1 MAEGPG
7 GWWVV
12 IGETDHA
19 AAPPASEEAQPQAET
34 VALASMSKK
43 ELYAEAKRAGIS
55 GRSGMNK
62 KQLVEALQSH
72 PGEAAS
78 PERQDQRQTPPP
90 TAPARDALESRPRA
104 RRRSQAPDRCAIAYR
119 ESESQGEFQVVVAEE
134 DGSLRPAA
142 RSPAFPASGGDVR
155 RKGAAGAA
163 HDVLVQRLLV
173 CGWWPADSGGEWPE
187 LEFIRGES
195 ADWEGGRSLV
205 TVVRDGGRA
214 RFVADELDSFGNPT
228 PLEAS
233 HPFRAS
239 PLVSVRPSRQAKAA
253 MKRLL
258 ARLELDG
265 WKVAGQVGDA
275 WYAIS
280 LSRRRGFSPGAPEE
294 AFG

>member
-12 IGETDHA
+12 ISETDRA
-19 AAPPASEEAQPQAET
+19 AAPPASEEQPQAET

-62 KQLVEALQSH
+62 KQLVEALEGH
-72 PGEAAS
+72 DGEASA
-78 PERQDQRQTPPP
+78 PERQDPRQTPPA
-90 TAPARDALESRPRA
+90 TAPARDTLESRPPP
-104 RRRSQAPDRCAIAYR
+104 RRKSQAPDRCAIAYR
-119 ESESQGEFQVVVAEE
+119 ESDNQGEFQVVVTEA
-134 DGSLRPAA
+134 DGSLRAAA
-142 RSPAFPASGGDVR
+142 RSPAFPASTGEIR
-155 RKGAAGAA
+155 RKGAARAA

-239 PLVSVRPSRQAKAA
+239 TLVSVRPSRQAKAA

-265 WKVAGQVGDA
+265 WKVAGQVGDS

-280 LSRRRGFSPGAPEE
+280 LSRRRGFSPSAPDD

>member
-1 MAEGPG
+1 MTEGPG

-12 IGETDHA
+12 IGETEQSA
-19 AAPPASEEAQPQAET
+19 EPPESEEAQPQTET
-34 VALASMSKK
+34 VADASMSKE

-62 KQLVEALQSH
+62 NQLLETLQVH
-72 PGEAAS
+72 YGEASS
-78 PERQDQRQTPPP
+78 PERQDQRQPSPPDAHP
-90 TAPARDALESRPRA
+90 RDALETRPRSQ
-104 RRRSQAPDRCAIAYR
+104 RRSQAPDRCAIVYR
-119 ESESQGEFQVVVAEE
+119 ESDGQGEFQVVVTET
-134 DGSLRPAA
+134 DGSHRSAA
-142 RSPAFPASGGDVR
+142 RSPAFPATAGEIR
-155 RKGAAGAA
+155 RKGAARAA
-163 HDVLVQRLLV
+163 HEVLVQRLLV

-228 PLEAS
+228 PLETS
-233 HPFRAS
+233 HTFRAS
-239 PLVSVRPSRQAKAA
+239 QLVSVRPSRQAKAA

-265 WKVAGQVGDA
+265 WKVAGQVDDA

-280 LSRRRGFSPGAPEE
+280 LSRRRGF
-294 AFG
+294 

>member
-1 MAEGPG
+1 MEEGPG

-12 IGETDHA
+12 IGETEQA
-19 AAPPASEEAQPQAET
+19 AAPPASEDAQPQAET
-34 VALASMSKK
+34 VVHPSMSKK

-62 KQLVEALQSH
+62 KQLVEALQTHS
-72 PGEAAS
+72 GVAS
-78 PERQDQRQTPPP
+78 APEQPQRRQTPPATP
-90 TAPARDALESRPRA
+90 RPK
-104 RRRSQAPDRCAIAYR
+104 SQAPDRCAIVYR
-119 ESESQGEFQVVVAEE
+119 ESGGEGEFQVVVKEA
-134 DGSLRPAA
+134 DGSHKTAA
-142 RSPAFPASGGDVR
+142 SSPAFPASSGEIR
-155 RKGAAGAA
+155 RKGAARAA
-163 HDVLVQRLLV
+163 HEVLVQRLLV

-205 TVVRDGGRA
+205 TVVRDGARA

-239 PLVSVRPSRQAKAA
+239 QLVSVRPSRQAKAA

-280 LSRRRGFSPGAPEE
+280 LSQRRGVSPGA
-294 AFG
+294 

>member
-1 MAEGPG
+1 MEEGPG

-12 IGETDHA
+12 IGESDQA
-19 AAPPASEEAQPQAET
+19 AAPPASEEAQSPAET
-34 VALASMSKK
+34 VVHASMSKK

-62 KQLVEALQSH
+62 KQLVEALQMHS
-72 PGEAAS
+72 GAAS
-78 PERQDQRQTPPP
+78 APEQPERRQTPPP
-90 TAPARDALESRPRA
+90 KAHARDAVESQPRPR
-104 RRRSQAPDRCAIAYR
+104 RTSQAPDRCAIAYR
-119 ESESQGEFQVVVAEE
+119 ESGGEGEFQVVVKEA
-134 DGSLRPAA
+134 DGSHRSAA
-142 RSPAFPASGGDVR
+142 SSPAFPASAGEIR
-155 RKGAAGAA
+155 RKGAARAA
-163 HDVLVQRLLV
+163 HEVLVQRLLV

-205 TVVRDGGRA
+205 TVVREGGRA

-239 PLVSVRPSRQAKAA
+239 QLVSVRPSRQAKAA

-265 WKVAGQVGDA
+265 WNVAGQVGDA

-280 LSRRRGFSPGAPEE
+280 LSRRRGVLPGA
-294 AFG
+294 

>member
-12 IGETDHA
+12 IGETDQA
-19 AAPPASEEAQPQAET
+19 AAPPASEEEQPQSPT

-62 KQLVEALQSH
+62 KQLVEALQGH
-72 PGEAAS
+72 HGEPSA
-78 PERQDQRQTPPP
+78 PERQDQHQTPPA
-90 TAPARDALESRPRA
+90 TAPARDALESPPPQ

-119 ESESQGEFQVVVAEE
+119 ESDNQGEFQVVVTDA
-134 DGSLRPAA
+134 DGSLRSAA
-142 RSPAFPASGGDVR
+142 SSPAFPASTGEIR
-155 RKGAAGAA
+155 RKGAARAA
-163 HDVLVQRLLV
+163 HEVLVQRLLV

-233 HPFRAS
+233 HTFRAS
-239 PLVSVRPSRQAKAA
+239 TLVSVRPSRQAKAA

-258 ARLELDG
+258 ARLEVDG

-280 LSRRRGFSPGAPEE
+280 LSRRPGFSPAAPDE
-294 AFG
+294 AF